1 MFVVL
6 TSLLHTHFKLSVYS
20 IVLMKSLVTRTELKA
35 GATRIEQMYITHCLH
50 GEGVHRQAGFNIR
63 ACSRQDALLQRF
75 ALEYPHY
82 VLPAGMAAAEMSPHA
97 APCRLALVRIPG
109 GKKALIHSVF
119 LPDAG
124 RGRANNFFTH
134 ELTLPALEP
143 PKALATLG

>member
-82 VLPAGMAAAEMSPHA
+82 VLPAGMAAAEKA
-97 APCRLALVRIPG
+97 ATPPPVRLARVGVP
-109 GKKALIHSVF
+109 
-119 LPDAG
+119 AG
-124 RGRANNFFTH
+124 RKGLVH
-134 ELTLPALEP
+134 S
-143 PKALATLG
+143 